1 MKHFYWLILILVSA
15 CSTPEPKEPF
25 RSEAFFQ
32 SWSEDFYIENKE
44 FQDQYKTYLTSVE
57 EFFKTNQQP
66 QKFETYLS
74 SANNF
79 FQLMAHSEFNIQ
91 SLYRRIKGP
100 RVAMN
105 TKMYE
110 DFKNRNLS
118 LQYEK
123 LNRERENRLKGDLGF
138 ELFEKLKAHYTE
150 RGYPT
155 QNLARFP
162 L

>member
-1 MKHFYWLILILVSA
+1 MKHFFLLILIFVSA
-15 CSTPEPKEPF
+15 CSTPEPKEPT
-25 RSEAFFQ
+25 RSESFFQ
-32 SWSEDFYIENKE
+32 TWSEDFYVENKE
-44 FQDQYKTYLTSVE
+44 FQAQYKTYLTSVE

-66 QKFETYLS
+66 QKFESYLS
-74 SANNF
+74 STNNF
-79 FQLMAHSEFNIQ
+79 FQLMAHSEFNTQ

-118 LQYEK
+118 QQYEK

-138 ELFEKLKAHYTE
+138 ELFEKLKAHYTQL
-150 RGYPT
+150 GYPT
-155 QNLARFP
+155 QTLPRFP